1 MIRFINAG
9 SWRERWIGCLLAAGL
24 LAAGCGGSPT
34 ANSHTA
40 TASTSPSAAS
50 PVSAGSSP
58 TSASTS
64 GQADQVVTVEEINA
78 SNMGGAFSPK
88 EVHLSAGG
96 TVRWVNHSGNIHN
109 VTFDDR
115 SLGASPIMYKGDSYE
130 KKLDRPGRYHYVCT
144 FHPGME
150 GTVVVS

>member
-1 MIRFINAG
+1 MIPFINAG

-24 LAAGCGGSPT
+24 LAAGCGGPITS
-34 ANSHTA
+34 SHTA
-40 TASTSPSAAS
+40 TASPSPSTAS
-50 PVSAGSSP
+50 PLPAGSSP
-58 TSASTS
+58 ASASPTS

-115 SLGASPIMYKGDSYE
+115 SLGASPIMYKGDSHE

-150 GTVVVS
+150 GMVVVS